1 MKGKTYVSIAT
12 FATLSILGST
22 ASAMICTPD
31 APHASTGCITQQTQI
46 ESLLLPAASSQ
57 VDKKKK
63 ISPRW
68 VKY

>member
-12 FATLSILGST
+12 FATLAILGST
-22 ASAMICTPD
+22 ASSTICAID
-31 APHASTGCITQQTQI
+31 ASHASAGCIAQQTQI
-46 ESLLLPAASSQ
+46 ESLLLPAANSQ
-57 VDKKKK
+57 IEKKKK

>member
-1 MKGKTYVSIAT
+1 MKVKTYISVAT
-12 FATLSILGST
+12 IATLSILGST
-22 ASAMICTPD
+22 ASAMICTAD
-31 APHASTGCITQQTQI
+31 ASQASTGRITQQTQI

-57 VDKKKK
+57 IDKKKK